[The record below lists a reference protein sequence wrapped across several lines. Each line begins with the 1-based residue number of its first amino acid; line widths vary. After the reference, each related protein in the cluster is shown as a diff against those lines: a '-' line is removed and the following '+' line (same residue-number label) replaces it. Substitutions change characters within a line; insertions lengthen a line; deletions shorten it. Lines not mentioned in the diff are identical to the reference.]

1 MCISALQDSTVLSF
15 SSAVTLLPHRAMRKS
30 VVDVSVDI
38 RWTPVD
44 TFFLDGREMQ
54 RGRFRPTTTFG
65 VGGHTLEEGAGAGP
79 CETSMASPPSDPK
92 FGRLKGAVGC
102 RQ

>member
-1 MCISALQDSTVLSF
+1 VHSVQQDSTALSF
-15 SSAVTLLPHRAMRKS
+15 SSVVTPLPHRAMREF
-30 VVDVSVDI
+30 VVNALVDI

-44 TFFLDGREMQ
+44 TFFLDGRDMQ
-54 RGRFRPTTTFG
+54 RVRFRPTTTFG
-65 VGGHTLEEGAGAGP
+65 VEAYTRKGAGAGP
-79 CETSMASPPSDPK
+79 CETLTASPASDPK